1 MKSMQNSFNSGSIQ
15 HEILFENSVTFYEDT
30 MFCFE
35 TIPSHEKKR
44 GICYRLSIHFF
55 DKNIKNCMKKAKYV

>member
-15 HEILFENSVTFYEDT
+15 HEILFENSVTFYDDT

-35 TIPSHEKKR
+35 TIPSHEK
-44 GICYRLSIHFF
+44 
-55 DKNIKNCMKKAKYV
+55 NEEYVTDFRYISLIRI

>member
-15 HEILFENSVTFYEDT
+15 HEILFENSVTFYDDT

-35 TIPSHEKKR
+35 TIPSHEKKTR
-44 GICYRLSIHFF
+44 NMLPTF
-55 DKNIKNCMKKAKYV
+55 DTFL